1 MRTFSIV
8 VLALCLAGCQPRPT
22 DQPTV
27 NPAAASE
34 GVIGT
39 YRLKATE
46 EQIAEEGGLDKLP
59 TLVIERDHWRMIVE
73 GEESSGSW
81 KYESGKLT
89 LSDKTTGENQI
100 FLSDQNGLE
109 LVLQDEDPIRFV
121 KFGVNNPQLLP
132 KK

>member
-8 VLALCLAGCQPRPT
+8 VLALCLAGCQPKPP

-81 KYESGKLT
+81 KYESGKLA

-121 KFGVNNPQLLP
+121 KFGVNNPQQLP